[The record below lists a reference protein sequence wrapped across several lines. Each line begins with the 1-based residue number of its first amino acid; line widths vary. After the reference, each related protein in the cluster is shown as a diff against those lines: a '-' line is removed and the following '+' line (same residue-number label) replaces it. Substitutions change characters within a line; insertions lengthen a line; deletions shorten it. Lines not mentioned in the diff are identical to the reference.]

1 MHKLIHRLFNITIPC
16 ISSASTWAFV
26 SPFLGVHFAILSL
39 VVSSAN
45 AQGGLEAGVTPTVR
59 FSTADELLVLWD
71 SLDDSGDQ
79 HFIELDADE
88 WLTSVVHFEQ
98 VAKEQSDD
106 STLFQLQYVHGS
118 LLFNLSRYYQA
129 IPFLKA
135 TLEKK
140 QALTESQL
148 KWTLVNLEESYRR
161 TANLKEAIPL
171 RKERIELGYD
181 NDFFEIYEEAG
192 LYNEAIDEF
201 TQHNSFPKSPLDRLG
216 YHARIGRLHNQNNQL
231 DSAIYHYEK
240 AFAFGFETL
249 DKEDYLGKRPLY
261 DFRKK
266 FWTYEM
272 QGEIGV
278 IYAKQG
284 RYQDAIPFLKK
295 IIAVGKEINESALV
309 VPKRLVLAECYL
321 NLNDISL
328 AKKHLDTVRQLTR
341 EMDWFLHKVKY
352 QEVLGEYYFSTGV
365 FDSAAMAFKEY
376 TKLKDSIQSIQN
388 ENKLIATTAF
398 LDNERQGKLLAEQ
411 RLELVAFENE
421 RIQKSNQ
428 IIILIV
434 VFIGALGLAFFLFID
449 SRRKQKAK
457 EKALFDKGVIE
468 EQSAKIKELDQVKTR
483 FFSNISHEFRTPLTL
498 IQGPVES
505 VLQGRAKG
513 ERAIKQNLEVAN
525 RNIKNLRNLIDEL
538 LEFHKMDFGA
548 LEIHYVPVLLA
559 DYLKDFAESYAV
571 LLSDKNLKWKVE
583 SDIDD
588 KLNLNLPID
597 KVEKILHNLLS
608 NAIKH
613 SPAGSTVTL
622 TVGYQQGRLTI
633 AVSDQGEGISLGEQE
648 KIFERFYQASE
659 GKLMPHSSGI
669 GLAYVKEIAGVL
681 GGTIG
686 VESKPGQGTTFI
698 FAFPAEV
705 SEQHAPMVK
714 VEEEDGFEQHMT
726 YAHPNNKILL
736 VEDNEELAN
745 YIRQVLGEA
754 FIIEWA
760 EHGKD
765 ALKKLE
771 VFEADLIISDIMM
784 PVMDGMELLE
794 KIKAHDIWR
803 FKSIVMLTAKS
814 SQETRLDALSFGLD
828 DYLTKPFN
836 PLELEFRVNN
846 LLRNQYERA
855 EWLKKDEPMDEQ
867 IDDPLINDLISEIEK
882 NIANKQ
888 FGVLDL
894 ASCVSLSDRQLT
906 RIVKRT
912 IGLTPANLIKDVKLQ
927 KAKNYLETRTYRSVA
942 ETCYAVGFEKPSYFS
957 TLYFERYGKKPSS
970 YFG

>member
-1 MHKLIHRLFNITIPC
+1 MHKLIHRLFNTTEPC
-16 ISSASTWAFV
+16 ISSATTWV
-26 SPFLGVHFAILSL
+26 LVIHFAILSL
-39 VVSSAN
+39 IFSNAN
-45 AQGGLEAGVTPTVR
+45 AHRLEAGEQPTGR
-59 FSTADELLVLWD
+59 FSTAAELLVRWD

-79 HFIELDADE
+79 HFMELEAGE
-88 WLTSVVHFEQ
+88 WLSAVAHFENL
-98 VAKEQSDD
+98 AKEQSDD

-118 LLFNLSRYYQA
+118 LLFYLSRYYQA

-135 TLEKK
+135 TLEQKES
-140 QALTESQL
+140 LTKSQL

-192 LYNEAIDEF
+192 LYNEAIVEF

-278 IYAKQG
+278 IYVKQG

-309 VPKRLVLAECYL
+309 VPKRLALAECYL

-328 AKKHLDTVRQLTR
+328 AKKHLDTVRQLTS

-352 QEVLGEYYFSTGV
+352 QEVLGDYYYSTGV
-365 FDSAAMAFKEY
+365 FDSAAIAFKEY
-376 TKLKDSIQSIQN
+376 TRLKDSIQSIQN

-434 VFIGALGLAFFLFID
+434 VFLGALGLAFFLFID

-498 IQGPVES
+498 IQGPIES
-505 VLQGRAKG
+505 VLMGKV
-513 ERAIKQNLEVAN
+513 QNREEVD
-525 RNIKNLRNLIDEL
+525 KNLNVASRNVRVLKTLIDEI
-538 LEFHKMDFGA
+538 LEFNKMDAGQ
-548 LEIHYVPVLLA
+548 LNVEMKPVPLLDYFQELSESFHLLA
-559 DYLKDFAESYAV
+559 QENGVS
-571 LLSDKNLKWKVE
+571 W
-583 SDIDD
+583 
-588 KLNLNLPID
+588 KLNLDFDQSLWLDLPID
-597 KVEKILHNLLS
+597 NIESVINNLVS

-613 SPAGSTVTL
+613 TPRGN
-622 TVGYQQGRLTI
+622 Q
-633 AVSDQGEGISLGEQE
+633 VSMSISVRGETFEISVADQGIGISEDELD
-648 KIFERFYQASE
+648 KVFERFYQAAE
-659 GKLMPHSSGI
+659 GKMLPHSSGI
-669 GLAYVKEIAGVL
+669 GLAYVKEIAEML
-681 GGTIG
+681 GGTIK
-686 VESKPGQGTTFI
+686 VQSEQGQGSTFTFTLPDI
-698 FAFPAEV
+698 IISPARTV
-705 SEQHAPMVK
+705 SE
-714 VEEEDGFEQHMT
+714 EDDVVDGGSSE
-726 YAHPNNKILL
+726 YSHPNNKILV
-736 VEDNEELAN
+736 VEDNEELSA
-745 YIRQVLGEA
+745 YICQVLGSQFEIKQAGNGQEA
-754 FIIEWA
+754 LQVLSEF
-760 EHGKD
+760 D
-765 ALKKLE
+765 
-771 VFEADLIISDIMM
+771 ADLIISDIMM
-784 PVMDGMELLE
+784 PVMDGLQLLD
-794 KIKAHDIWR
+794 KIKTHDTWR
-803 FKSIVMLTAKS
+803 YKSIMMLTAKS
-814 SQETRLDALSFGLD
+814 SQEVRIQALSFGLD
-828 DYLTKPFN
+828 DYLTKPFS
-836 PLELEFRVNN
+836 PLELEIRVKNILN
-846 LLRNQYERA
+846 NQYERSQYLTA
-855 EWLKKDEPMDEQ
+855 DADQVELSDPV
-867 IDDPLINDLISEIEK
+867 IDGLISEIED
-882 NIANKQ
+882 NLSNRH
-888 FGVLDL
+888 FGVLNL
-894 ASCVSLSDRQLT
+894 SESAALSDRQLT
-906 RIVKRT
+906 RIVKKS
-912 IGLTPANLIKDVKLQ
+912 IGLTPASLIRNVRLQ
-927 KAKNYLETRTYRSVA
+927 KAKDYLETKKYRSVS
-942 ETCYAVGFEKPSYFS
+942 EVSFAVGFEKPSHFTKIYFD
-957 TLYFERYGKKPSS
+957 RYGKKPSS
-970 YFG
+970 YFT